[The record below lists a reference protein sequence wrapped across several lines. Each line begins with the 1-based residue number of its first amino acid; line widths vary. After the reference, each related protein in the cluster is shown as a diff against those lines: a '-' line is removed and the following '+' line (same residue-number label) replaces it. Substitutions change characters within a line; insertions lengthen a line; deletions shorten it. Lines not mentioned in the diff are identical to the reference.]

1 MQDAVQGRVLV
12 MGDSIS
18 DDGRYIAMINAY
30 LKFCGLERR
39 VRLMNAGVSSETL
52 SGLSEPGHPFP
63 RPCGLDRLERA
74 MALMQPDWVLLFY
87 GMNDGIYYPL
97 EEGRFAAFRGG
108 VEEAVRRVHRAGC
121 KAAVATPIPFDR
133 ASYRGALYPLGESA
147 YGYDRAYEGYDEVL
161 AAYSEWILEAMPGKA
176 ELVVDLRGP
185 MEADRLA
192 LRAAEPSCVTGD
204 GIHPDDHGHWVMAR
218 ALVKALFNRSLTDFG
233 DRLTGTEA
241 GRSLWRKV
249 MRLEM
254 LEHRQLKETI
264 GHGLPQ
270 KAQLLPP
277 ERLEEKRL
285 KLRAR
290 IDHALA
296 SAPDLMDREDSFR
309 GYPMRRFYFD
319 GYEALTVFPR
329 RPAEDGRWALRC
341 EFFGA
346 FADADEALL
355 QRGYQLAYIRLSDQY
370 GAPEAVEE
378 MERFRRYMVRR
389 LDLSPRMGLIGLSR
403 GGLYV
408 VQYAGQYPQ
417 HTAALYLDAP
427 VVDIQSWPGR
437 HGTPAEWAQCLA
449 AYGLGQE
456 GLETFYRHRDAAHRH
471 LLEAEIPLILVA
483 GDSDTLVPYEE
494 NGALLAARYQKSRAP
509 FRLLMKPGAG
519 HHPHGPADPQAVADF
534 WAAHGRWR
542 E

>member
-30 LKFCGLERR
+30 LKFSGLERR

-63 RPCGLDRLERA
+63 RPCGLDRLDRA
-74 MALMQPDWVLLFY
+74 IAMTQPDWVLLFY

-97 EEGRFAAFRGG
+97 GERRFAAFRGG

-133 ASYRGALYPLGESA
+133 ASYRGALYPLGETD

-161 AAYSEWILEAMPGKA
+161 AAYSEWILAAMPGKA
-176 ELVVDLRGP
+176 ELVVDLRKP
-185 MEADRLA
+185 MEEDRRT
-192 LRAAEPSCVTGD
+192 LRAADPAAVTGD

-218 ALVKALFNRSLTDFG
+218 ALMKAMFNRSLTDFG
-233 DRLTGTEA
+233 DRLIETEA
-241 GRSLWRKV
+241 GRSYWRKM

-254 LEHRQLKETI
+254 MEHRQLKETI

-270 KAQLLPP
+270 KAQPLPP
-277 ERLEEKRL
+277 VRLEEKRMQ
-285 KLRAR
+285 LRAR
-290 IDHALA
+290 IDNVLA
-296 SAPDLMDREDSFR
+296 AEPDFMDAEGSFR
-309 GYPMRRFYFD
+309 GYPLRRFYFD

-329 RPAEDGRWALRC
+329 CPAEDGRWALRC

-370 GAPEAVEE
+370 GSPEAVEE
-378 MERFRRYMVRR
+378 MECFRQYMVRR
-389 LDLSPRMGLIGLSR
+389 LGLHPRMGLIGLSR
-403 GGLYV
+403 GGLYAV
-408 VQYAGQYPQ
+408 HYAGRYPQ
-417 HTAALYLDAP
+417 HTAGLYLDAP
-427 VVDIQSWPGR
+427 VVDILSWPGR
-437 HGTPAEWAQCLA
+437 HGTAGEWAQCLD
-449 AYGLGQE
+449 AYGL
-456 GLETFYRHRDAAHRH
+456 TADDPSPFYRIQDAAHRQ
-471 LLEAEIPLILVA
+471 LIDAKIPLILVA
-483 GDSDTLVPYEE
+483 GDCDTLVPYEE
-494 NGALLAARYQKSRAP
+494 NGALLAARYRESGAP
-509 FRLLMKPGAG
+509 FALLMKPGVG
-519 HHPHGPADPQAVADF
+519 HHPHGPKDPTAVAEF
-534 WAAHGRWR
+534 WEAHGLWV
-542 E
+542 

>member
-30 LKFCGLERR
+30 LKFSGLERR

-63 RPCGLDRLERA
+63 RPCGLDRLDRA
-74 MALMQPDWVLLFY
+74 IAMTQPDWVLLFY

-97 EEGRFAAFRGG
+97 GERRFAAFRGG

-133 ASYRGALYPLGESA
+133 ASYRGALYPLGETD

-161 AAYSEWILEAMPGKA
+161 AAYSEWILAAMPGKA
-176 ELVVDLRGP
+176 ELVVDLRKP
-185 MEADRLA
+185 MEEDRRT
-192 LRAAEPSCVTGD
+192 LRAADPAAVTGD

-218 ALVKALFNRSLTDFG
+218 ALMKAMFNRSLTDFG
-233 DRLTGTEA
+233 DRLIETEA
-241 GRSLWRKV
+241 GRSYWRKM

-254 LEHRQLKETI
+254 MEHRQLKETI

-270 KAQLLPP
+270 KAQPLPP
-277 ERLEEKRL
+277 VRLEEKRMQ
-285 KLRAR
+285 LRAR
-290 IDHALA
+290 IDNVLA
-296 SAPDLMDREDSFR
+296 AEPDFMDAEGSFR
-309 GYPMRRFYFD
+309 GYPLRRFYFD

-329 RPAEDGRWALRC
+329 CPAEDGRWALRC

-370 GAPEAVEE
+370 GSPEAVEE
-378 MERFRRYMVRR
+378 MERFRQYMVRR
-389 LDLSPRMGLIGLSR
+389 LGLHPRRGLIGLSR
-403 GGLYV
+403 GGLYAV
-408 VQYAGQYPQ
+408 HYAGRYPQ
-417 HTAALYLDAP
+417 HTAGLYLDAP
-427 VVDIQSWPGR
+427 VVDILSWPGR
-437 HGTPAEWAQCLA
+437 HGTAGEWAQCLD
-449 AYGLGQE
+449 AYGL
-456 GLETFYRHRDAAHRH
+456 TADDPSPFYRIQDGAHRQ
-471 LLEAEIPLILVA
+471 LIDAKIPLILVA
-483 GDSDTLVPYEE
+483 GDCDTLVPYEE
-494 NGALLAARYQKSRAP
+494 NGALLAARYRESGAP
-509 FRLLMKPGAG
+509 FALLMKPGVG
-519 HHPHGPADPQAVADF
+519 HHPHGPKDPTAVAEF
-534 WAAHGRWR
+534 WEAHGLWV
-542 E
+542 

>member
-30 LKFCGLERR
+30 LKFSGLERR

-63 RPCGLDRLERA
+63 RPCGLDRLDRA
-74 MALMQPDWVLLFY
+74 IALTQPDWVLLFY

-97 EEGRFAAFRGG
+97 EERRFAAFRGG

-133 ASYRGALYPLGESA
+133 ASYRGALYPLGETD

-161 AAYSEWILEAMPGKA
+161 AAYSEWILAAMPGKA
-176 ELVVDLRGP
+176 ELVVDLRKP
-185 MEADRLA
+185 MEEDRRT
-192 LRAAEPSCVTGD
+192 LRAADPAAVTGD

-218 ALVKALFNRSLTDFG
+218 ALMKAMFNRSLTDFG
-233 DRLTGTEA
+233 DRLIETEA
-241 GRSLWRKV
+241 GRSYWRKM

-254 LEHRQLKETI
+254 MEHRQLKETI

-270 KAQLLPP
+270 KAQPLPP
-277 ERLEEKRL
+277 VRLEEKRMQ
-285 KLRAR
+285 LRAR
-290 IDHALA
+290 IDNVLA
-296 SAPDLMDREDSFR
+296 AEPDFMDAEGSFR
-309 GYPMRRFYFD
+309 GYPLRRFYFD

-329 RPAEDGRWALRC
+329 CPAEDGRWALRC

-370 GAPEAVEE
+370 GSPEAVEE
-378 MERFRRYMVRR
+378 MERFRQYMVRR
-389 LDLSPRMGLIGLSR
+389 LGLHPRMGLIGLSR
-403 GGLYV
+403 GGLYAV
-408 VQYAGQYPQ
+408 HYAGRYPQ
-417 HTAALYLDAP
+417 HTAGLYLDAP
-427 VVDIQSWPGR
+427 VVDILSWPGR
-437 HGTPAEWAQCLA
+437 HGTAGEWAQCLD
-449 AYGLGQE
+449 AYGL
-456 GLETFYRHRDAAHRH
+456 TADDPSPFYRIQDAAHRQ
-471 LLEAEIPLILVA
+471 LIDAKIPLILVA
-483 GDSDTLVPYEE
+483 GDCDTLVPYEE
-494 NGALLAARYQKSRAP
+494 NGALLAARYRESGVP
-509 FRLLMKPGAG
+509 FALLMKPGVG
-519 HHPHGPADPQAVADF
+519 HHPHGPKDPTAVAEF
-534 WAAHGRWR
+534 WEAHGLWV
-542 E
+542 

>member
-30 LKFCGLERR
+30 LKFSGLERR

-63 RPCGLDRLERA
+63 RPCGLDRLDRA
-74 MALMQPDWVLLFY
+74 IAMTQPDWVLLFY

-97 EEGRFAAFRGG
+97 EERRFAAFRGG

-133 ASYRGALYPLGESA
+133 ASYRGALYPLGETD

-161 AAYSEWILEAMPGKA
+161 AAYSEWILAAMPGKA
-176 ELVVDLRGP
+176 ELVVDLRKP
-185 MEADRLA
+185 MEEDRRT
-192 LRAAEPSCVTGD
+192 LRAADPAAVTGD

-218 ALVKALFNRSLTDFG
+218 ALMKAMFNRSLTDFG
-233 DRLTGTEA
+233 DRLIETEA
-241 GRSLWRKV
+241 GRSYWRKM

-254 LEHRQLKETI
+254 MEHRQLKETI

-270 KAQLLPP
+270 KAQPLPP
-277 ERLEEKRL
+277 VRLEEKRMQ
-285 KLRAR
+285 LRAR
-290 IDHALA
+290 IDNVLA
-296 SAPDLMDREDSFR
+296 AEPDFMDAEGSFR
-309 GYPMRRFYFD
+309 GYPLRRFYFD

-329 RPAEDGRWALRC
+329 CPAEDGRWALRC

-370 GAPEAVEE
+370 GSPEAVEE
-378 MERFRRYMVRR
+378 MERFRQYMVRR
-389 LDLSPRMGLIGLSR
+389 LGLHPRMGLIGLSR
-403 GGLYV
+403 GGLYAV
-408 VQYAGQYPQ
+408 HYAGRYPQ
-417 HTAALYLDAP
+417 HTAGLYLDAP
-427 VVDIQSWPGR
+427 VVDILSWPGR
-437 HGTPAEWAQCLA
+437 HGTAGEWAQCLD
-449 AYGLGQE
+449 AYGL
-456 GLETFYRHRDAAHRH
+456 TADDPSPFYRIQDAAHRQ
-471 LLEAEIPLILVA
+471 LIDAKIPLILVA
-483 GDSDTLVPYEE
+483 GDCDTLVPYEE
-494 NGALLAARYQKSRAP
+494 NGALLAARYRESGAP
-509 FRLLMKPGAG
+509 FALLMKPGVG
-519 HHPHGPADPQAVADF
+519 HHPHGPKDPTAVAEF
-534 WAAHGRWR
+534 WEAHGLWV
-542 E
+542 

>member
-30 LKFCGLERR
+30 LKFSGLERR

-63 RPCGLDRLERA
+63 RPCGLDRLDRA
-74 MALMQPDWVLLFY
+74 IAMTQPDWVLLFY

-97 EEGRFAAFRGG
+97 GERRFAAFRGG

-133 ASYRGALYPLGESA
+133 ASYRGALYPLGETD

-161 AAYSEWILEAMPGKA
+161 AAYSEWILAAMPGKA
-176 ELVVDLRGP
+176 ELVVDLRKP
-185 MEADRLA
+185 MEEDRRT
-192 LRAAEPSCVTGD
+192 LRAADPAAVTGD

-218 ALVKALFNRSLTDFG
+218 ALMKAMFNRSLTDFG
-233 DRLTGTEA
+233 DRLIETEA
-241 GRSLWRKV
+241 GRSYWRKM

-254 LEHRQLKETI
+254 MEHRQLKETI

-270 KAQLLPP
+270 KAQPLPP
-277 ERLEEKRL
+277 VRLEEKRMQ
-285 KLRAR
+285 LRAR
-290 IDHALA
+290 IDNVLA
-296 SAPDLMDREDSFR
+296 AEPDFMDAEGSFR
-309 GYPMRRFYFD
+309 GYPLRRFYFD

-329 RPAEDGRWALRC
+329 CPAEDGRWALRC

-370 GAPEAVEE
+370 GSPEAVEE
-378 MERFRRYMVRR
+378 MECFRQYMVRR
-389 LDLSPRMGLIGLSR
+389 LGLHPRMGLIGLSR
-403 GGLYV
+403 GGLYAV
-408 VQYAGQYPQ
+408 HYAGRYPQ
-417 HTAALYLDAP
+417 HTAGLYLDAP
-427 VVDIQSWPGR
+427 VVDILSWPGR
-437 HGTPAEWAQCLA
+437 HGTAGEWAQCLD
-449 AYGLGQE
+449 AYGL
-456 GLETFYRHRDAAHRH
+456 TADDPSPFYRIQDAAHRQ
-471 LLEAEIPLILVA
+471 LIDAKIPLILVA
-483 GDSDTLVPYEE
+483 GDCDTLVPYEE
-494 NGALLAARYQKSRAP
+494 NGALLAARYRESGAP
-509 FRLLMKPGAG
+509 FALLMKPGVG
-519 HHPHGPADPQAVADF
+519 HHPHGPKDPTAVAEF
-534 WAAHGRWR
+534 WEAQGLWL
-542 E
+542 

>member
-30 LKFCGLERR
+30 LKFSGLERR

-63 RPCGLDRLERA
+63 RPCGLDRLDRA
-74 MALMQPDWVLLFY
+74 IAMTQPDWVLLFY

-97 EEGRFAAFRGG
+97 GERRFAAFRGG

-133 ASYRGALYPLGESA
+133 ASYRGALYPLGETD

-161 AAYSEWILEAMPGKA
+161 AAYSEWILAAMPGKA
-176 ELVVDLRGP
+176 ELVVDLRKP
-185 MEADRLA
+185 MEEDRRT
-192 LRAAEPSCVTGD
+192 LRAADPAAVTGD

-218 ALVKALFNRSLTDFG
+218 ALMKAMFNRSLTDFG
-233 DRLTGTEA
+233 DRLIETEA
-241 GRSLWRKV
+241 GRSYWRKM

-254 LEHRQLKETI
+254 MEHRQLKETI

-270 KAQLLPP
+270 KAQPLPP
-277 ERLEEKRL
+277 VRLEEKRMQ
-285 KLRAR
+285 LRAR
-290 IDHALA
+290 IDNVLA
-296 SAPDLMDREDSFR
+296 AEPDFMDAEGSFR
-309 GYPMRRFYFD
+309 GYPLRRFYFD

-329 RPAEDGRWALRC
+329 CPAEDGRWALRC

-370 GAPEAVEE
+370 GSPEAVEE
-378 MERFRRYMVRR
+378 MERFRQYMVRR
-389 LDLSPRMGLIGLSR
+389 LGLHPRMGLIGLSR
-403 GGLYV
+403 GGLYAV
-408 VQYAGQYPQ
+408 HYAGRYPQ
-417 HTAALYLDAP
+417 HTAGLYLDAP
-427 VVDIQSWPGR
+427 VVDILSWPGR
-437 HGTPAEWAQCLA
+437 HGTAGEWAQCLD
-449 AYGLGQE
+449 AYGL
-456 GLETFYRHRDAAHRH
+456 TADDPSPFYRIQDAAHRQ
-471 LLEAEIPLILVA
+471 LIDAKIPLILVA
-483 GDSDTLVPYEE
+483 GDCDTLVPYEE
-494 NGALLAARYQKSRAP
+494 NGALLAARYRESGAP
-509 FRLLMKPGAG
+509 FALLMKPGVG
-519 HHPHGPADPQAVADF
+519 HHPHGPKDPTAVAEF
-534 WAAHGRWR
+534 WEAHGLWV
-542 E
+542 

>member
-30 LKFCGLERR
+30 LKFSGLERR

-63 RPCGLDRLERA
+63 RPCGLDRLDRA
-74 MALMQPDWVLLFY
+74 IAMTQPDWVLLFY

-97 EEGRFAAFRGG
+97 EERRFAAFRGG

-133 ASYRGALYPLGESA
+133 ASYRGALYPLGETD

-161 AAYSEWILEAMPGKA
+161 AAYSEWILAAMPGKA
-176 ELVVDLRGP
+176 ELVVDLRKP
-185 MEADRLA
+185 MEEDRRT
-192 LRAAEPSCVTGD
+192 LRAADPAAVTGD

-218 ALVKALFNRSLTDFG
+218 ALMKAMFNRSLTDFG
-233 DRLTGTEA
+233 DRLIETEA
-241 GRSLWRKV
+241 GRSYWRKI

-254 LEHRQLKETI
+254 MEHRQLKETI

-270 KAQLLPP
+270 KAQPLPP
-277 ERLEEKRL
+277 VRLEEKRMQ
-285 KLRAR
+285 LRAR
-290 IDHALA
+290 IDNVLA
-296 SAPDLMDREDSFR
+296 AEPDFMDAEGSFR
-309 GYPMRRFYFD
+309 GYPLRRFYFD

-329 RPAEDGRWALRC
+329 CPAEDGRWALRC

-370 GAPEAVEE
+370 GSPEAVEE
-378 MERFRRYMVRR
+378 MERFRQYMVRR
-389 LDLSPRMGLIGLSR
+389 LGLHPRMGLIGLSR
-403 GGLYV
+403 GGLYAV
-408 VQYAGQYPQ
+408 HYAGRYPQ
-417 HTAALYLDAP
+417 HTAGLYLDAP
-427 VVDIQSWPGR
+427 VVDILSWPGR
-437 HGTPAEWAQCLA
+437 HGTAGEWAQCLD
-449 AYGLGQE
+449 AYGL
-456 GLETFYRHRDAAHRH
+456 TADDPSPFYRIQDAAHRQ
-471 LLEAEIPLILVA
+471 LIDAKIPLILVA
-483 GDSDTLVPYEE
+483 GDCDTLVPYEE
-494 NGALLAARYQKSRAP
+494 NGALLAARYRESGAP
-509 FRLLMKPGAG
+509 FALLMKPGVG
-519 HHPHGPADPQAVADF
+519 HHPHGPKDPTAVAEF
-534 WAAHGRWR
+534 WEAHGLWV
-542 E
+542 

>member
-30 LKFCGLERR
+30 LKFSGLERR

-63 RPCGLDRLERA
+63 RPCGLERLDRA
-74 MALMQPDWVLLFY
+74 IALTQPDWVLLFY

-97 EEGRFAAFRGG
+97 EERRFAAFRGG

-133 ASYRGALYPLGESA
+133 ASYRGALYPLGETD

-161 AAYSEWILEAMPGKA
+161 AAYSEWILAAMPGKA
-176 ELVVDLRGP
+176 ELVVDLRKP
-185 MEADRLA
+185 MEEDRRT
-192 LRAAEPSCVTGD
+192 LRAADPAAVTGD

-218 ALVKALFNRSLTDFG
+218 ALMKAMFNRSLTDFG
-233 DRLTGTEA
+233 DRLIETEA
-241 GRSLWRKV
+241 GRSYWRKM

-254 LEHRQLKETI
+254 MEHRQLKETI

-270 KAQLLPP
+270 KAQPLPP
-277 ERLEEKRL
+277 VRLEEKRMQ
-285 KLRAR
+285 LRAR
-290 IDHALA
+290 IDNVLA
-296 SAPDLMDREDSFR
+296 AEPDFMDAEGSFR
-309 GYPMRRFYFD
+309 GYPLRRFYFD

-329 RPAEDGRWALRC
+329 CPAEDGRWALRC

-370 GAPEAVEE
+370 GSPEAVEE
-378 MERFRRYMVRR
+378 MERFRQYMVRR
-389 LDLSPRMGLIGLSR
+389 LGLHPRMGLIGLSR
-403 GGLYV
+403 GGLYAV
-408 VQYAGQYPQ
+408 HYAGRYPQ
-417 HTAALYLDAP
+417 HTAGLYLDAP
-427 VVDIQSWPGR
+427 VVDILSWPGR
-437 HGTPAEWAQCLA
+437 HGTAGEWAQCLD
-449 AYGLGQE
+449 AYGL
-456 GLETFYRHRDAAHRH
+456 TADDPSPFYRIQDAAHRQ
-471 LLEAEIPLILVA
+471 LIDAKIPLILVA
-483 GDSDTLVPYEE
+483 GDCDTLVPYEE
-494 NGALLAARYQKSRAP
+494 NGALLAARYRESGAP
-509 FRLLMKPGAG
+509 FALLMKPGVG
-519 HHPHGPADPQAVADF
+519 HHPHGPKDPTAVAEF
-534 WAAHGRWR
+534 WEAHGLWV
-542 E
+542 

>member
-1 MQDAVQGRVLV
+1 MHDAVQGRVLV

-63 RPCGLDRLERA
+63 RPCGLDRLDRA
-74 MALMQPDWVLLFY
+74 IALTQPDWVLLFY

-97 EEGRFAAFRGG
+97 EERRFAAFRGG

-133 ASYRGALYPLGESA
+133 TSYRGALYPLGETD

-161 AAYSEWILEAMPGKA
+161 AAYSEWILAAMPGKA
-176 ELVVDLRGP
+176 ELVVDLRKP
-185 MEADRLA
+185 MEEDRRT
-192 LRAAEPSCVTGD
+192 LRAADPAAVTGD

-218 ALVKALFNRSLTDFG
+218 SLMKAMFNRNLTDFG
-233 DRLTGTEA
+233 DRLTETEA
-241 GRSLWRKV
+241 GLSYWRKV

-254 LEHRQLKETI
+254 MEHRQLKETI

-270 KAQLLPP
+270 KAQPLPP
-277 ERLEEKRL
+277 VRLEEKRMQ
-285 KLRAR
+285 LRAR
-290 IDHALA
+290 IDNVLA
-296 SAPDLMDREDSFR
+296 AEPDLMDAEGSFR
-309 GYPMRRFYFD
+309 GYPLRRFYFD

-329 RPAEDGRWALRC
+329 CPAEDGRWALRC

-370 GAPEAVEE
+370 GSPEAVEE

-389 LDLSPRMGLIGLSR
+389 LGLHPRMGLIGLSR
-403 GGLYV
+403 GGLYAAH
-408 VQYAGQYPQ
+408 YAGRYPQ

-437 HGTPAEWAQCLA
+437 HGAPAEWAQCLE
-449 AYGLGQE
+449 AYGLQAHD
-456 GLETFYRHRDAAHRH
+456 LSPFYSLRDEAHR
-471 LLEAEIPLILVA
+471 ETVKAKIPLILVA
-483 GDSDTLVPYEE
+483 GDSDTLVPYQE
-494 NGALLAARYQKSRAP
+494 NGALLADRYRQSGVP
-509 FRLLMKPGAG
+509 FALWMKPGVG
-519 HHPHGPADPQAVADF
+519 HHPHGPEDPRAVADF
-534 WAAHGRWR
+534 WSEYGLWD
-542 E
+542 

>member
-30 LKFCGLERR
+30 LKFSGLERR

-63 RPCGLDRLERA
+63 RPCGLDRLDRA
-74 MALMQPDWVLLFY
+74 IALTQPDWVLLFY

-97 EEGRFAAFRGG
+97 EERRFAAFRGG

-133 ASYRGALYPLGESA
+133 ASYRGALYPLGETD

-161 AAYSEWILEAMPGKA
+161 AAYSEWILAAMPGKA
-176 ELVVDLRGP
+176 ELVVDLRKP
-185 MEADRLA
+185 MEEDRRT
-192 LRAAEPSCVTGD
+192 LRAADPAAVTGD

-218 ALVKALFNRSLTDFG
+218 ALMKAMFNRSLTDFG
-233 DRLTGTEA
+233 DRLIETEA
-241 GRSLWRKV
+241 GRSYWRKM

-254 LEHRQLKETI
+254 MEHRQLKETI

-270 KAQLLPP
+270 KAQPLPP
-277 ERLEEKRL
+277 VRLEEKRMQ
-285 KLRAR
+285 LRAR
-290 IDHALA
+290 IDNVLA
-296 SAPDLMDREDSFR
+296 AEPDFMDAEGSFR
-309 GYPMRRFYFD
+309 GYPLRRFYFD

-329 RPAEDGRWALRC
+329 CPAEDGRWALRC

-370 GAPEAVEE
+370 GSPEAVEE
-378 MERFRRYMVRR
+378 MECFRQYMVRR
-389 LDLSPRMGLIGLSR
+389 LGLHPRMGLIGLSR
-403 GGLYV
+403 GGLYAV
-408 VQYAGQYPQ
+408 HYAGRYPQ
-417 HTAALYLDAP
+417 HTAGLYLDAP
-427 VVDIQSWPGR
+427 VVDILSWPGR
-437 HGTPAEWAQCLA
+437 HGTAGEWAQCLD
-449 AYGLGQE
+449 AYGL
-456 GLETFYRHRDAAHRH
+456 TADDPSPFYRIQDAAHRQ
-471 LLEAEIPLILVA
+471 LIDAKIPLILVA
-483 GDSDTLVPYEE
+483 GDCDTLVPYEE
-494 NGALLAARYQKSRAP
+494 NGALLAARYRESGAP
-509 FRLLMKPGAG
+509 FALLMKPGVG
-519 HHPHGPADPQAVADF
+519 HHPHGPKDPTAVAEF
-534 WAAHGRWR
+534 WEAHGLWV
-542 E
+542 

>member
-30 LKFCGLERR
+30 LKFSGLERR

-63 RPCGLDRLERA
+63 RPCGLDRLDRA
-74 MALMQPDWVLLFY
+74 IAMTQPDWVLLFY

-97 EEGRFAAFRGG
+97 GERRFAAFRGG

-133 ASYRGALYPLGESA
+133 ASYRGALYPLGETD

-161 AAYSEWILEAMPGKA
+161 AAYSEWILAAMPGKA
-176 ELVVDLRGP
+176 ELVVDLRKP
-185 MEADRLA
+185 MEEDRRT
-192 LRAAEPSCVTGD
+192 LRAADPAAVTGD

-218 ALVKALFNRSLTDFG
+218 ALMKAMFNRSLTDFG
-233 DRLTGTEA
+233 DRLIETEA
-241 GRSLWRKV
+241 GRSYWRKM

-254 LEHRQLKETI
+254 MEHRQLKETI

-270 KAQLLPP
+270 KAQPLPP
-277 ERLEEKRL
+277 VRLEEKRMQ
-285 KLRAR
+285 LRAR
-290 IDHALA
+290 IDNILA
-296 SAPDLMDREDSFR
+296 AEPDFMDAEGSFR
-309 GYPMRRFYFD
+309 GYPLRRFYFD

-329 RPAEDGRWALRC
+329 CPAEDGRWALRC

-370 GAPEAVEE
+370 GSPEAVEE
-378 MERFRRYMVRR
+378 MECFRQYMVRR
-389 LDLSPRMGLIGLSR
+389 LGLHPRMGLIGLSR
-403 GGLYV
+403 GGLYAV
-408 VQYAGQYPQ
+408 HYAGRYPQ
-417 HTAALYLDAP
+417 HTAGLYLDAP
-427 VVDIQSWPGR
+427 VVDILSWPGR
-437 HGTPAEWAQCLA
+437 HGTAGEWAQCLD
-449 AYGLGQE
+449 AYGL
-456 GLETFYRHRDAAHRH
+456 TADDPSPFYRIQDAAHRQ
-471 LLEAEIPLILVA
+471 LIDAKIPLILVA
-483 GDSDTLVPYEE
+483 GDCDTLVPYEE
-494 NGALLAARYQKSRAP
+494 NGALLAARYRESGAP
-509 FRLLMKPGAG
+509 FALLMKPGVG
-519 HHPHGPADPQAVADF
+519 HHPHGPKDPTAVAEF
-534 WAAHGRWR
+534 WEAHGLWV
-542 E
+542 

>member
-30 LKFCGLERR
+30 LKFSGLERR

-63 RPCGLDRLERA
+63 RPCGLDRLDRA
-74 MALMQPDWVLLFY
+74 IALTQPDWVLLFY

-97 EEGRFAAFRGG
+97 EERRFAAFRGG

-133 ASYRGALYPLGESA
+133 ASYRGALYPLGETD

-161 AAYSEWILEAMPGKA
+161 AAYSEWILAAMPGKA
-176 ELVVDLRGP
+176 ELVVDLRKP
-185 MEADRLA
+185 MEEDRRT
-192 LRAAEPSCVTGD
+192 LRAADPAAVTGD

-218 ALVKALFNRSLTDFG
+218 ALMKAMFNRSLTDFG
-233 DRLTGTEA
+233 DRLIETEA
-241 GRSLWRKV
+241 GRSYWRKM

-254 LEHRQLKETI
+254 MEHRQLKETI

-270 KAQLLPP
+270 KAQPLPP
-277 ERLEEKRL
+277 VRLEEKRMQ
-285 KLRAR
+285 LRAR
-290 IDHALA
+290 IDNVLA
-296 SAPDLMDREDSFR
+296 AEPDFMDAEGSFR
-309 GYPMRRFYFD
+309 GYPLRRFYFD

-329 RPAEDGRWALRC
+329 CPAEDGRWALRC

-370 GAPEAVEE
+370 GSPEAVEE
-378 MERFRRYMVRR
+378 MERFRQYMVRR
-389 LDLSPRMGLIGLSR
+389 LGLHPRMGLIGLSR
-403 GGLYV
+403 GGLYAV
-408 VQYAGQYPQ
+408 HYAGRYPQ
-417 HTAALYLDAP
+417 HTAGLYLDAP
-427 VVDIQSWPGR
+427 VVDILSWPGR
-437 HGTPAEWAQCLA
+437 HGTAGEWAQCLD
-449 AYGLGQE
+449 AYGL
-456 GLETFYRHRDAAHRH
+456 TADDPSPFYRIQDAAHRQ
-471 LLEAEIPLILVA
+471 LIDAKIPLILVA
-483 GDSDTLVPYEE
+483 GDCDTLVPYEE
-494 NGALLAARYQKSRAP
+494 NGALLAARYRESGAP
-509 FRLLMKPGAG
+509 FALLMKPGVG
-519 HHPHGPADPQAVADF
+519 HHPHGPKDPTAVAEF
-534 WAAHGRWR
+534 WEAHGLWV
-542 E
+542 

>member
-30 LKFCGLERR
+30 LKFSGLERR

-63 RPCGLDRLERA
+63 RPCGLDRLDRA
-74 MALMQPDWVLLFY
+74 IAMTQPDWVLLFY

-97 EEGRFAAFRGG
+97 GERRFAAFRGG

-133 ASYRGALYPLGESA
+133 ASYRGALYPLGETD

-161 AAYSEWILEAMPGKA
+161 AAYSEWILAAMPGKA
-176 ELVVDLRGP
+176 ELVVDLRKP
-185 MEADRLA
+185 MEEDRRT
-192 LRAAEPSCVTGD
+192 LRAADPAAVTGD

-218 ALVKALFNRSLTDFG
+218 ALMKAMFNRSLTDFG
-233 DRLTGTEA
+233 DRLIETEA
-241 GRSLWRKV
+241 GRSYWRKM

-254 LEHRQLKETI
+254 MEHRQLKETI

-270 KAQLLPP
+270 KAQPLPP
-277 ERLEEKRL
+277 VRLEEKRMQ
-285 KLRAR
+285 LRAR
-290 IDHALA
+290 IDNILA
-296 SAPDLMDREDSFR
+296 AEPDFMDAEGSFR
-309 GYPMRRFYFD
+309 GYPLRRFYFD

-329 RPAEDGRWALRC
+329 CPAEDGRWALRC

-370 GAPEAVEE
+370 GSPEAVEE
-378 MERFRRYMVRR
+378 MERFRQYMVRR
-389 LDLSPRMGLIGLSR
+389 LGLHPRMGLIGLSR
-403 GGLYV
+403 GGLYAV
-408 VQYAGQYPQ
+408 HYAGRYPQ
-417 HTAALYLDAP
+417 HTAGLYLDAP
-427 VVDIQSWPGR
+427 VVDILSWPGR
-437 HGTPAEWAQCLA
+437 HGTAGEWAQCLD
-449 AYGLGQE
+449 AYGL
-456 GLETFYRHRDAAHRH
+456 TADDPSPFYRIQDAAHRQ
-471 LLEAEIPLILVA
+471 LIDAKIPLILVA
-483 GDSDTLVPYEE
+483 GDCDTLVPYEE
-494 NGALLAARYQKSRAP
+494 NGALLAARYRESGAP
-509 FRLLMKPGAG
+509 FALLMKPGVG
-519 HHPHGPADPQAVADF
+519 HHPHGPKDPTAVAEF
-534 WAAHGRWR
+534 WEAHGLWV
-542 E
+542 